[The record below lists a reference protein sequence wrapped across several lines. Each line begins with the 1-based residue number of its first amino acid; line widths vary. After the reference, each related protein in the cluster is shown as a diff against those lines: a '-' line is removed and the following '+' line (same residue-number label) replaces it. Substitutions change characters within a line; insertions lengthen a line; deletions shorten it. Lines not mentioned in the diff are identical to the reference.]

1 MEILEDKAIII
12 NEILVLSDL
21 HLGVTYDD
29 RPYPQMEHKDIER
42 RIKKIVKEY
51 EPSQIIF
58 NGDVFSTGKVD
69 KYWKDM
75 FQRFNNTVQ
84 GMIFIRGNHEEK
96 RGGYPEFIRRKYRTV
111 DYYESGEYLIYHG
124 HKSISTKNGDIH
136 IIGHLHPTEQDNDV
150 LLKKELVSNKIELFV
165 LPKFSNIVGGVEVD
179 ALNSNSRSISI
190 DKFDCQSNFEIIKRY
205 NL

>member
-12 NEILVLSDL
+12 NESLVLSDL

-42 RIKKIVKEY
+42 RIKKIVKDY
-51 EPSQIIF
+51 NPSQIIF
-58 NGDVFSTGKVD
+58 NGDVFSTVKVD
-69 KYWKDM
+69 KYWKNM
-75 FQRFNNTVQ
+75 FQRFNSTVQ
-84 GMIFIRGNHEEK
+84 SMIFIRGNHEEK
-96 RGGYPEFIRRKYRTV
+96 RGGYPEFIRREYRTV
-111 DYYESGEYLIYHG
+111 DYYELGEYLIYHG
-124 HKSISTKNGDIH
+124 HKSISRKIGDIH

-165 LPKFSNIVGGVEVD
+165 LPKFSNIVGGVEVE
-179 ALNSNSRSISI
+179 ALDSNSRSISI
-190 DKFDCQSNFEIIKRY
+190 DEFDCQSNFEIIKRY